1 MKPKENKWENLSV
14 TVGGYTFYK
23 RKKTDT
29 IWWVEIDNMIGSM
42 LFTFDKKKIYS
53 LWQDYPQNL
62 SPEEKRI
69 FDEENPYWKKRFA
82 RIKKEND

>member
-1 MKPKENKWENLSV
+1 MRPKQNKWKNIDLPE
-14 TVGGYTFYK
+14 GGYEFYK

-29 IWWVEIDNMIGSM
+29 IWWVDVYNKIGFL

-53 LWQDYPQNL
+53 LWRDYPYAL

-69 FDEENPYWKKRFA
+69 FDRENPYWKEFFKDR
-82 RIKKEND
+82 KYDE